1 MSENSDIF
9 ESQSYNSVVLN
20 DTAWLFGTNISGM
33 FDPSSIKSMVQD
45 PMSNNAKL
53 RELSRVVYNA
63 NGIVTNTVDKMVA
76 LPTLDKVI
84 VPYGDSKTKKK
95 SNHRMR
101 RATTTPPRDTGGR
114 SA

>member
-45 PMSNNAKL
+45 PMGNNAKL

-84 VPYGDSKTKKK
+84 VPYGDSKIKKK
-95 SNHRMR
+95 NNC
-101 RATTTPPRDTGGR
+101 PVYKR
-114 SA
+114 S